1 MSDKLKDNQNHE
13 LSILRGAIGEIEN
26 KQGRK
31 KLSNPEV
38 KKIIEIIE
46 NFLRKTKLLCY
57 GGTAI
62 NNLLPKSDQFYDK
75 DVELPDYDFFSPNP
89 VKHAKDLANLYYK
102 KGYNEVEA
110 KAGMHAGTFKVY
122 VNFIPVADITY
133 LVPEIYNKLSKT
145 APSYDGIYY
154 CNSTFLRMAMYL
166 ELSRP
171 DGDVSRWE
179 KVLKRLTLLNKHYP
193 MKGKNC
199 HFMDIQRLFQYGSS
213 DLKLKGG
220 GKNTKEEKEEFLQS
234 IEESIFKNVRQTL
247 INQGCVFFG
256 SYANRMYLK
265 HIPKLKHKQI
275 PHVPDFDVLAEE
287 PKKTAGII
295 KQRLSNELGLKK
307 IDIIKHDGIG
317 EIIPEHYEIT
327 IAKESVVFIYK
338 PLECHSYNEVY
349 IDGKVIKIA
358 SLDTMLSLYLAFLFS
373 DRKYYDEN
381 RILCMSEFLFK
392 VQQKNRTRQKGIL
405 KRFSSNCI
413 GHQHTKE
420 EIRSLK
426 TKRFKELKDKKGG
439 KEWDWYFLNYKP
451 GEGKKQSKKRKV
463 KKNKRKKTKR
473 VNKYKRKKT
482 RRKKTKQRYGI
493 IF

>member
-1 MSDKLKDNQNHE
+1 MCDKSMSNEECE
-13 LSILRGAIGEIEN
+13 LSILRGAVDKIEDQ
-26 KQGRK
+26 QGRK
-31 KLSNPEV
+31 KLSNPEI
-38 KKIIEIIE
+38 KKIIEIVE
-46 NFLRKTKLLCY
+46 NFLKNTKRLCY

-75 DVELPDYDFFSPNP
+75 DIELPDYDFFSPNP
-89 VKHAKDLANLYYK
+89 VKDAKNLADIYYK

-133 LVPEIYNKLSKT
+133 LVPEIYSKLSKS

-171 DGDVSRWE
+171 DGDISRWE
-179 KVLKRLTLLNKHYP
+179 KVLKRLSLLNKHYP

-199 HFMDIQRLFQYGSS
+199 DFLDIQRLFQYNSVE
-213 DLKLKGG
+213 LKLKGG
-220 GKNTKEEKEEFLQS
+220 KKSKEEKEEILQT
-234 IEESIFKNVRQTL
+234 IEEKIFQNLRQTL

-265 HIPKLKHKQI
+265 HLPKLRNKKI

-295 KQRLSNELGLKK
+295 KQRLTNELGLRKVE
-307 IDIIKHDGIG
+307 IIKHDGVG

-327 IAKESVVFIYK
+327 IAKETIVFIYK
-338 PLECHSYNEVY
+338 PLECHSYNEVF

-381 RILCMSEFLFK
+381 RILCMSEFLFR
-392 VQQKNRTRQKGIL
+392 VQQKNRLKQKGIL
-405 KRFSSNCI
+405 KRFSSDCI

-420 EIRSLK
+420 EIRALK
-426 TKRFKELKDKKGG
+426 TKRYKDLKDKKGG
-439 KEWDWYFLNYKP
+439 KEREWYFLNYKP
-451 GEGKKQSKKRKV
+451 GDGKKPRKTKKGKKRR
-463 KKNKRKKTKR
+463 NKKTKR
-473 VNKYKRKKT
+473 KRRRNKF
-482 RRKKTKQRYGI
+482 GI

>member
-1 MSDKLKDNQNHE
+1 MSDKANMDIE
-13 LSILRGAIGEIEN
+13 LNILRGAIGEIEN

-38 KKIIEIIE
+38 KKIIEIVE
-46 NFLRKTKLLCY
+46 NFLKKTKLLCY

-75 DVELPDYDFFSPNP
+75 DIELPDYDFFSPNP
-89 VKHAKDLANLYYK
+89 VKHAKDLANIYYK

-133 LVPEIYNKLSKT
+133 LVPEIYNKLSKK

-199 HFMDIQRLFQYGSS
+199 DFMDIQRLFQHDSI

-220 GKNTKEEKEEFLQS
+220 KKTKQQNEEMLQTIEEK
-234 IEESIFKNVRQTL
+234 IFRNVRQTL

-265 HIPKLKHKQI
+265 HLPKLKNKKI

-287 PKKTAGII
+287 PRKTAGII
-295 KQRLSNELGLKK
+295 KQRLNNELGIKK
-307 IDIIKHDGIG
+307 VDIVKREGIG

-327 IAKESVVFIYK
+327 IAKETILFIYK

-392 VQQKNRTRQKGIL
+392 VQQKNRTKQKGIL

-426 TKRFKELKDKKGG
+426 TKRFKELKDKRGG
-439 KEWDWYFLNYKP
+439 KEWDWFFLNYKP
-451 GEGKKQSKKRKV
+451 GEGKKQR
-463 KKNKRKKTKR
+463 KTKR
-473 VNKYKRKKT
+473 VKKSKRKKT
-482 RRKKTKQRYGI
+482 RRKKRKERYGI

>member
-1 MSDKLKDNQNHE
+1 MSDKSKNNQDYE
-13 LSILRGAIGEIEN
+13 LQILRGAIGEIEN

-38 KKIIEIIE
+38 KKIIVIVE
-46 NFLRKTKLLCY
+46 NFLKKTKLLCY

-75 DVELPDYDFFSPNP
+75 DVELPDYDFFSPTP
-89 VKHAKDLANLYYK
+89 VKHAKDLANIYYK

-133 LVPEIYNKLSKT
+133 LIPEIYNKLSKK

-193 MKGKNC
+193 LKGRQC
-199 HFMDIQRLFQYGSS
+199 DFMDIQRLFQYGSTN
-213 DLKLKGG
+213 LKLKGG
-220 GKNTKEEKEEFLQS
+220 KKRSKEEQDEILQT
-234 IEESIFKNVRQTL
+234 IEEKIFQSVRQTL

-265 HIPKLKHKQI
+265 HLPKLTGKKV
-275 PHVPDFDVLAEE
+275 PHVPDFDVLSEE

-295 KQRLSNELGLKK
+295 KQSLTNDIGLKK
-307 IDIIKHDGIG
+307 VNIIKHEGIG
-317 EIIPEHYEIT
+317 EIIPEHYEVT
-327 IAKESVVFIYK
+327 VARETVVFIYK

-373 DRKYYDEN
+373 DRKYYNEN
-381 RILCMSEFLFK
+381 RILCMSEFLFR
-392 VQQKNRTRQKGIL
+392 VQQKNRTSQKGIL

-426 TKRFKELKDKKGG
+426 TKRFKELKDKRGG

-451 GEGKKQSKKRKV
+451 GEGKKQSKKTKRN
-463 KKNKRKKTKR
+463 KKN
-473 VNKYKRKKT
+473 KRKKT
-482 RRKKTKQRYGI
+482 RRKKGKHKYGI

>member
-1 MSDKLKDNQNHE
+1 MCDKSMTNEECE
-13 LSILRGAIGEIEN
+13 LSILRGAVDKIEDR
-26 KQGRK
+26 QGRK
-31 KLSNPEV
+31 KLSNPEI
-38 KKIIEIIE
+38 KKIIEIVE
-46 NFLRKTKLLCY
+46 NFLKNTKRLCY

-75 DVELPDYDFFSPNP
+75 DIELPDYDFFSPNP
-89 VKHAKDLANLYYK
+89 VKDAKNLADIYYK

-133 LVPEIYNKLSKT
+133 LVPEIYSKLSKS

-171 DGDVSRWE
+171 DGDISRWE
-179 KVLKRLTLLNKHYP
+179 KVLKRLSLLNKHYP

-199 HFMDIQRLFQYGSS
+199 DFLDIQRLFQYNSAE
-213 DLKLKGG
+213 LKLKGG
-220 GKNTKEEKEEFLQS
+220 KKSKEEKEEILQT
-234 IEESIFKNVRQTL
+234 IEEKIFQNLRQTL

-265 HIPKLKHKQI
+265 HLPKLRNKKI

-295 KQRLSNELGLKK
+295 KQRLTNELGLRKVE
-307 IDIIKHDGIG
+307 IIKHDGVG

-327 IAKESVVFIYK
+327 IAKETIVFIYK
-338 PLECHSYNEVY
+338 PLECHSYNEVF

-381 RILCMSEFLFK
+381 RILCMSEFLFR
-392 VQQKNRTRQKGIL
+392 VQQKNRLKQKGIL
-405 KRFSSNCI
+405 KRFSSDCI

-420 EIRSLK
+420 EIRALK
-426 TKRFKELKDKKGG
+426 TKRYKDLKDKRGG
-439 KEWDWYFLNYKP
+439 KEWEWYFLNYKP
-451 GEGKKQSKKRKV
+451 GDGKKPRKTKKGKKRR
-463 KKNKRKKTKR
+463 NKKTKR
-473 VNKYKRKKT
+473 KR
-482 RRKKTKQRYGI
+482 RRNNFGI

>member
-1 MSDKLKDNQNHE
+1 MSDKANMDIE
-13 LSILRGAIGEIEN
+13 LNILRGAIGDIEN

-38 KKIIEIIE
+38 KKIIEIVE
-46 NFLRKTKLLCY
+46 NFLKKTKLLCY

-75 DVELPDYDFFSPNP
+75 DIELPDYDFFSPNP
-89 VKHAKDLANLYYK
+89 VKHAKDLANIYYK

-133 LVPEIYNKLSKT
+133 LVPEIYNKLSKK

-199 HFMDIQRLFQYGSS
+199 DFMDIQRLFQNDSI
-213 DLKLKGG
+213 DLNLKGG
-220 GKNTKEEKEEFLQS
+220 KKTKQENEEILQTIEEK
-234 IEESIFKNVRQTL
+234 IFRNVRQTL

-265 HIPKLKHKQI
+265 HLPKLKNKKI

-287 PKKTAGII
+287 PRKTAGII
-295 KQRLSNELGLKK
+295 KQRLNNELGIKK
-307 IDIIKHDGIG
+307 VDIVKREGIG

-327 IAKESVVFIYK
+327 IAKETILFIYK

-392 VQQKNRTRQKGIL
+392 VQQKTRTKQKGIL

-426 TKRFKELKDKKGG
+426 TKRFKELKDKRGG
-439 KEWDWYFLNYKP
+439 KEWDWFFLNYKP
-451 GEGKKQSKKRKV
+451 GEGKKQR
-463 KKNKRKKTKR
+463 KTKR
-473 VNKYKRKKT
+473 VKKSKRKKT
-482 RRKKTKQRYGI
+482 RRKKRKERYGI